1 MNMLTDPKSLLI
13 GQGEISWR
21 RDEDC
26 EAVEVCVDGES
37 FDEVGVRVQHDA
49 QPHVDAGLTRR
60 LAGFRIP
67 SRDVAVGERLSFL
80 ESLKLGN

>member
-1 MNMLTDPKSLLI
+1 
-13 GQGEISWR
+13 
-21 RDEDC
+21 
-26 EAVEVCVDGES
+26 
-37 FDEVGVRVQHDA
+37 VRVQHDA